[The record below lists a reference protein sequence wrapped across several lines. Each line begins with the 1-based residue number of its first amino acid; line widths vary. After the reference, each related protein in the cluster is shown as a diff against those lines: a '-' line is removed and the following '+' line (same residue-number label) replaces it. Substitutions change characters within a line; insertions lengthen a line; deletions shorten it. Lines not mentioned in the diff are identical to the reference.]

1 MMLFSYGK
9 LVRASFLCL
18 PLLSSLPFPAD
29 AEISTAPDIQVGF
42 SPEGT
47 GRLLVLN
54 TIGSAQQSIRM
65 MAYSFTDPDVMKALI
80 AAHQRGVDIKIV
92 IDEKGNRN
100 RASMAAMNLIVNAGI
115 SLRTNSR
122 FPIQHDKILI
132 VDNHTVESG
141 SYNFSRAG
149 ASKNSENVVVM
160 RFMPAIASQYL
171 SHWQSRWEMGTD
183 WHSTY

>member
-1 MMLFSYGK
+1 MLFSCGR

-18 PLLSSLPFPAD
+18 PLLSSLPFPAV
-29 AEISTAPDIQVGF
+29 AGVSTAPDIQVGF

-80 AAHQRGVDIKIV
+80 AAHQRGVDVKIV

-115 SLRTNSR
+115 PLRTNDR

-141 SYNFSRAG
+141 SYNFSRA
-149 ASKNSENVVVM
+149 ADRSNSENVLVVWDD
-160 RFMPAIASQYL
+160 PALARRYL
-171 SHWQSRWEMGTD
+171 NHWTSRWAQGTD
-183 WHSTY
+183 WKQTY

>member
-18 PLLSSLPFPAD
+18 PLLSSLPFPAY
-29 AEISTAPDIQVGF
+29 AGISTAPDIQVGF

-80 AAHQRGVDIKIV
+80 AAHQRGVDVKIV

-115 SLRTNSR
+115 PLRTNDR

-132 VDNHTVESG
+132 VDNHAVESG
-141 SYNFSRAG
+141 SYNFSKAG
-149 ASKNSENVVVM
+149 ASKNSENVVVV
-160 RFMPAIASQYL
+160 RFVPAIASQYL